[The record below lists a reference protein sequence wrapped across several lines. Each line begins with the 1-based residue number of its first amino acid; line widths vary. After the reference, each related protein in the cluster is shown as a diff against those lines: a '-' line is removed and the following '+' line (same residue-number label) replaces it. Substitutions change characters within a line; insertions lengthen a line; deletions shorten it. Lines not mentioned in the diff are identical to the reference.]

1 MDSNKDN
8 SSKQSQ
14 NIINRLLRK
23 NLNQKDETLKVL
35 KNENIELKVLIL
47 KQQKLMDKLYN
58 ENTKLSK
65 SSNKIISN
73 SKQQSELLIECNSS
87 LKQQLLI
94 SQNQNSVLLHDLQ
107 KSLSEIKHL
116 NKQLSMYK

>member
-1 MDSNKDN
+1 
-8 SSKQSQ
+8 
-14 NIINRLLRK
+14 
-23 NLNQKDETLKVL
+23 LNQKDETLKVL

-107 KSLSEIKHL
+107 KSLCEIKHL
-116 NKQLSMYK
+116 NKQLSLYK

>member
-58 ENTKLSK
+58 ENIKLSK
-65 SSNKIISN
+65 SSNKIMSN

-107 KSLSEIKHL
+107 KSFCEIKHL

>member
-14 NIINRLLRK
+14 NIVNRLLRK

-107 KSLSEIKHL
+107 KSFCEIKHL

>member
-47 KQQKLMDKLYN
+47 NQQKLMDKLYN

-107 KSLSEIKHL
+107 KSLCEIKHL
-116 NKQLSMYK
+116 NKQLSLYK